1 MAYQIEVVDLTT
13 LPPAH
18 GILSPR
24 EETYYQTLRFPK
36 RRTEWLGGRVALKR
50 VVARTLHVA
59 DLSHIEILPQENG
72 KPNVLVKNKP
82 VAIAHSITHSHGFA
96 AAAVSEGGTLL
107 GIDLEKIT
115 HRMDAWK
122 RDFFHP
128 NELTADGD
136 DFLTALWTQKEALVK
151 LLGTGLSL
159 RSKEVCCIEGK
170 ARFTGRALELYQ
182 ALGRPLITITTERW
196 ASGYMLS
203 VAWGKPATGESS
215 LATQTTTKN

>member
-1 MAYQIEVVDLTT
+1 MAYQVEIVDLTT

-18 GILSPR
+18 GILSLR

-50 VVARTLHVA
+50 VVAHQLCLS
-59 DLSHIEILPQENG
+59 DLAQIEILPQENG
-72 KPNVLVKNKP
+72 KPQLLVEQTP
-82 VAIAHSITHSHGFA
+82 LMLAHSITHSHGFA
-96 AAAVSEGGTLL
+96 VAAVSPEGTLL
-107 GIDLEKIT
+107 GIDLEKID

-128 NELTADGD
+128 DELTSGGD

-159 RSKEVCCIEGK
+159 RSKEVCCVDGTP
-170 ARFTGRALELYQ
+170 RFSGRALELYNE
-182 ALGRPLITITTERW
+182 LGCPPLTVTTEQW
-196 ASGYMLS
+196 PTGYMFS
-203 VAWGKPATGESS
+203 VAFS
-215 LATQTTTKN
+215 TK

>member
-18 GILSPR
+18 GILSLR
-24 EETYYQTLRFPK
+24 EQAYYRTLRFPK

-50 VVARTLHVA
+50 VVARQLCLS
-59 DLSHIEILPQENG
+59 DLTQIEILPQENG
-72 KPNVLVKNKP
+72 KPQLLVEQKP
-82 VAIAHSITHSHGFA
+82 LTLAHSITHSHDFA
-96 AAAVSEGGTLL
+96 VAAVSGESALL

-115 HRMDAWK
+115 HRIEAWK

-128 NELTADGD
+128 NELTSDGD

-159 RSKEVCCIEGK
+159 RSKEVCCVGGK
-170 ARFTGRALELYQ
+170 PQFFGRALELYNE
-182 ALGRPLITITTERW
+182 LGHPPITVVTDRW

-203 VAWGKPATGESS
+203 VAFSAAREIS
-215 LATQTTTKN
+215 